1 MPTPR
6 LKLRVGISCFLNFI
20 GGGNACYLENVAR
33 IDAYFI
39 MPKGIPNKRY
49 TGEFKQ
55 MVVETMIR
63 EKLNYIE
70 TRKRFDIAG
79 EDRVRGWERIYLT
92 EGPEGL
98 YVERRGRASTGRPR
112 KLPKETEE
120 DLLAEVQRLRA
131 ENAYLKK
138 LQALVMEE
146 ERHQSKK

>member
-1 MPTPR
+1 
-6 LKLRVGISCFLNFI
+6 
-20 GGGNACYLENVAR
+20 
-33 IDAYFI
+33 
-39 MPKGIPNKRY
+39 MPKGVPNKRY

-55 MVVETMIR
+55 MVVETMMR
-63 EKLNYIE
+63 EKLSYFE

-79 EDRVRGWERIYLT
+79 EDRVRNWERIYLT

-98 YVERRGRASTGRPR
+98 YIERRGRASTGRPM

-138 LQALVMEE
+138 LQALVS
-146 ERHQSKK
+146 EREQRQQKK